1 MKKYKSF
8 LVLLLLLLMSCA
20 KTDQPEQEVQAYLDE
35 YNKTYQELLYKWNE
49 GEWKLNTKIVEGDTM
64 TVKLAQN
71 EQEEYARF
79 TGSTENIEKATMYL
93 EQKEQLTDLQIRQ
106 LTRILYLAAN
116 NPETASD
123 LVKEKI
129 KAGTKQTEIL
139 YSFDFKLDR
148 KSISTN
154 QIDDLLK
161 TEADLSKRLKVWE
174 ASKEVGKKL
183 KDGLADLQRL
193 RNQTV
198 QALGYNDFFAYQ
210 VSDYGMSV
218 DELRNVCRQMM
229 NDVWPL
235 YRELHTWTRYTLAE
249 KYKTEVPDL
258 LPAHWL
264 PDRWGQDWQ
273 GIINAEGIN
282 LDDNLKK
289 VTAEWI
295 IKKGEEFYVSLGFEK
310 LPSSFY
316 EKSSLYPVSADAGY
330 KKNNH
335 ASAWHMDLENDVR
348 SLMSVTPNTRWWSTS
363 LHELGHIYYFMS
375 YTNPDVPPLLR
386 EGANRGYHE
395 AVGSLI
401 GLASLQK
408 PFLEEMKLL
417 PEGAEG
423 IDESINLLNEAL
435 DYIVF
440 IPWSAGV
447 MTEFEYELYTNNLP
461 KDQYNSKWWELV
473 KKYQGIVPPGE
484 RGEEYCDA
492 STKTHINDDA
502 AQYYDYAISN
512 VLLFQFHDHIA
523 NKILKQNPRATNYY
537 GNKEAGKFLKDL
549 MYPGATVDWR
559 IHLKEIV
566 GSDLSAKA
574 MVDYFAPL
582 MNWLKIENIGRKHTL
597 PEKI

>member
-1 MKKYKSF
+1 MKKYK
-8 LVLLLLLLMSCA
+8 LLPVLLLPLLMSCA
-20 KTDQPEQEVQAYLDE
+20 KTGQPQQEVQAYLDE
-35 YNKTYQELLYKWNE
+35 YNNTYQELLYKWNE

-64 TVKLAQN
+64 TIKLAQN

-116 NPETASD
+116 NPETAIE

-161 TEADLSKRLKVWE
+161 SETDLNKRLIVWE

-235 YRELHTWTRYTLAE
+235 YRELHTWSRYTLAE

-289 VTAEWI
+289 VTAEGI
-295 IKKGEEFYVSLGFEK
+295 IKKSEEFYVSLGFEK
-310 LPSSFY
+310 LPASFY

-348 SLMSVTPNTRWWSTS
+348 SLMSVIPNTRWWSTS

-408 PFLEEMKLL
+408 PFLEEMNLL

-559 IHLKEIV
+559 KHLKEIV

>member
-1 MKKYKSF
+1 MKKYMPF
-8 LVLLLLLLMSCA
+8 PVLLLLLLMSCA
-20 KTDQPEQEVQAYLDE
+20 KTDQPVQEVQAYLDE
-35 YNKTYQELLYKWNE
+35 YHKIYQELLYKWNE

-64 TVKLAQN
+64 TIKLAQN

-106 LTRILYLAAN
+106 LTRILYLAAS
-116 NPETASD
+116 NPETASE

-139 YSFDFKLDR
+139 YGFDFKLDR

-335 ASAWHMDLENDVR
+335 ASAWHMDLEKDVR
-348 SLMSVTPNTRWWSTS
+348 SLMSVIPNTRWWSTS

-502 AQYYDYAISN
+502 SQYYDYAISN

-582 MNWLKIENIGRKHTL
+582 MNWLKIENVGRKHTL
-597 PEKI
+597 PEKL

>member
-1 MKKYKSF
+1 MKKYKTF
-8 LVLLLLLLMSCA
+8 PVLFLLLLMSCA

-35 YNKTYQELLYKWNE
+35 YNKIYQELLYKWNE

-139 YSFDFKLDR
+139 YGFDFKLDR

-310 LPSSFY
+310 LPASFY

-582 MNWLKIENIGRKHTL
+582 MNWLKIENVGRKHTL
-597 PEKI
+597 PEKL

>member
-1 MKKYKSF
+1 MKKYK
-8 LVLLLLLLMSCA
+8 LLPVLLLLLLMSCA

-106 LTRILYLAAN
+106 LTRILYLAAS
-116 NPETASD
+116 NPETASE

-139 YSFDFKLDR
+139 YGFDFKLDR

-235 YRELHTWTRYTLAE
+235 YRELHTWSRYTLAE

-310 LPSSFY
+310 LPASFY

-582 MNWLKIENIGRKHTL
+582 MKWLKIENVGRKHTL
-597 PEKI
+597 PEKL

>member
-1 MKKYKSF
+1 MKKYMPF
-8 LVLLLLLLMSCA
+8 PVLLLLLLMSCA

-64 TVKLAQN
+64 TIKLAQN

-106 LTRILYLAAN
+106 LTRILYLAAS

-139 YSFDFKLDR
+139 YGFDFKLDR

-335 ASAWHMDLENDVR
+335 ASAWHMDLEKDVR
-348 SLMSVTPNTRWWSTS
+348 SLMSVIPNTRWWSTS

-582 MNWLKIENIGRKHTL
+582 MNWLKIENVGRKHTL
-597 PEKI
+597 PEKL

>member
-1 MKKYKSF
+1 MKKYMPF
-8 LVLLLLLLMSCA
+8 PVLLLLLLMSCA

-35 YNKTYQELLYKWNE
+35 YNKIYQELLYKWNE

-64 TVKLAQN
+64 TIKLAQN

-139 YSFDFKLDR
+139 YGFDFKLDR

-161 TEADLSKRLKVWE
+161 SETDLNKRLIVWE

-335 ASAWHMDLENDVR
+335 ASAWHMDLEKDVR
-348 SLMSVTPNTRWWSTS
+348 SLMSVIPNTRWWSTS

>member
-1 MKKYKSF
+1 MKKYK
-8 LVLLLLLLMSCA
+8 LLPVLLLLLLMSCA
-20 KTDQPEQEVQAYLDE
+20 KTDQPKQEVQAYLDE

-93 EQKEQLTDLQIRQ
+93 EQKEQLTDLQLRQ
-106 LTRILYLAAN
+106 LTRILYLAAS
-116 NPETASD
+116 NPETASE

-139 YSFDFKLDR
+139 YGFDFKLDR

-249 KYKTEVPDL
+249 KYKTEVPDH

-310 LPSSFY
+310 LPASFY

-582 MNWLKIENIGRKHTL
+582 MNWLKIENVGRKHTL
-597 PEKI
+597 PEKL